1 MKITKEQLKKK
12 DKKVSISYPKESK
25 NKVIIPK
32 KNSKEKQHISNVLF
46 TACIDKKIKYETEYK
61 FLETRKFRFDWAIP
75 SHKIAIEYE
84 GIFANKSRH
93 TSVTGYT
100 NDCEKYNLATQNGWK
115 VLRYTAKNYLDFEKD
130 LNNLLNFI
138 NFA

>member
-1 MKITKEQLKKK
+1 MILPQKT
-12 DKKVSISYPKESK
+12 
-25 NKVIIPK
+25 N
-32 KNSKEKQHISNVLF
+32 KEKQHISNVLSAF
-46 TACIDKKIKYETEYK
+46 YIDKKIKYETEYK

-75 SHKIAIEYE
+75 SMNIAIEYE
-84 GIFANKSRH
+84 GIFSEKSRH
-93 TSVTGYT
+93 TSLSGYT
-100 NDCEKYNLATQNGWK
+100 NDCEKYNLAVQNGWK